1 MSPASGAYD
10 FVEGVCVPDLVLL
23 LSQAKESADGRPVRG
38 VIPFAAIIW
47 PVRVD
52 ALAILLVRAQKVAD
66 LHFRSDRLIDNPYLR
81 S

>member
-1 MSPASGAYD
+1 MED
-10 FVEGVCVPDLVLL
+10 RFVVLFRL
-23 LSQAKESADGRPVRG
+23 PRSFG
-38 VIPFAAIIW
+38 